1 MRAIATGTAAPS
13 ASGDGR
19 RGGKITDAQKTELR
33 TALDSCLKPFL
44 VA

>member
-19 RGGKITDAQKTELR
+19 RGGKITDAQKTDLR
-33 TALDSCLKPFL
+33 TVLDSYLTPYL